1 MDQAV
6 IRRRLVAL
14 REARSSTQE
23 QLATALE
30 FNDRQTL
37 AEIEAGR
44 RQIAFVE
51 LSKAAHYF
59 GVKLDYFTDPL
70 LLAGEAKFSWRRTR
84 EVGIDLDTFEDR
96 AGGWIA
102 AYRHLS
108 RLRGDSVN
116 SSLAQIELTTKSSYE
131 DAWAEGEA
139 IARNL
144 DLGDVPAAKLAQA
157 LEERWDT
164 LVLYVNALTGVSGAA
179 CQVGAMNAVII
190 NRREPEGRQNYDLAH
205 EVFHLITWSKMKPQ
219 RIEGDVVLTKAYK
232 RIEALADNFAAGLLM
247 PAQSLERYI
256 AENPLPRDRDTAQL
270 VNWIRSAAS
279 LFMVSGDAM
288 RWRLCCLTY
297 ISNATANNLD
307 AVEIRVPSTNVVPP
321 QFSRRFVEVLG
332 WGIEQ
337 GHISVRRAAEVIG
350 DTIDDLADL
359 FSEHG
364 LKTPFDM

>member
-1 MDQAV
+1 MDQAT

-14 REARSSTQE
+14 RGARGNTQE
-23 QLATALE
+23 ELATALE

-37 AEIEAGR
+37 TEIEAGR
-44 RQIAFVE
+44 RQITFAE
-51 LSKAAHYF
+51 LSKASHYF

-70 LLAGEAKFSWRRTR
+70 RLAGEAKFSWRRTLD
-84 EVGIDLDTFEDR
+84 VGVDLDTFEDR

-116 SSLAQIELTTKSSYE
+116 SSLTQIGLTTKSSYE

-144 DLGDVPAAKLAQA
+144 ELGDVPAAKLAKA

-190 NRREPEGRQNYDLAH
+190 NRREPEGRQNFDLAH
-205 EVFHLITWSKMKPQ
+205 EVFHLITWWKMEPK
-219 RIEGDVVLTKAYK
+219 RIEGDVELTAAYK
-232 RIEALADNFAAGLLM
+232 RIEALAENFAAGLLM
-247 PAQSLERYI
+247 PTQSIEMHI
-256 AENPLPRDRDTAQL
+256 AENPLPKDTAQL
-270 VNWIRSAAS
+270 VQWIRSAAS

-288 RWRLCCLTY
+288 RWRLCCLKR
-297 ISNATANNLD
+297 ISKATAKKLD
-307 AVEIRVPSTNVVPP
+307 AASIRVLSTNAPPP

-337 GHISVRRAAEVIG
+337 GHISVRRAAEVTG
-350 DTIDDLADL
+350 ATIDDLADL

-364 LKTPFDM
+364 LKTPFDL

>member
-1 MDQAV
+1 MDQAT
-6 IRRRLVAL
+6 IRRRLIAL
-14 REARSSTQE
+14 REARGATQE

-37 AEIEAGR
+37 SEIEGGGR
-44 RQIAFVE
+44 PIAFAE
-51 LSKAAHYF
+51 LSKAARYF

-70 LLAGEAKFSWRRTR
+70 RLAGEAKFSWRRTL
-84 EVGIDLDTFEDR
+84 EVGEELNTFEDR

-102 AYRHLS
+102 TYRHLS
-108 RLRGDSVN
+108 RLKGDSVN
-116 SSLAQIELTTKSSYE
+116 SSLTQIGLTSKSSFE
-131 DAWAEGEA
+131 EAWAEGEA
-139 IARNL
+139 IARHL
-144 DLGDVPAAKLAQA
+144 ALGDVPAAKLARA

-164 LVLYVNALTGVSGAA
+164 LALYVDALTGISGAA

-190 NRREPEGRQNYDLAH
+190 NRRESEGRQNFDLAH
-205 EVFHLITWSKMKPQ
+205 EVFHLITWSKMEPM
-219 RIEGDVVLTKAYK
+219 RIEGDVQLTSRYK

-247 PAQSLERYI
+247 PAISIERHI
-256 AENPLPRDRDTAQL
+256 AENPLPRDTAQL
-270 VNWIRSAAS
+270 VQWIRSAAS

-288 RWRLCCLTY
+288 RWRLSCLRHIPQT
-297 ISNATANNLD
+297 TAKRLD
-307 AVEIRVPSTNVVPP
+307 AAAIRVPSTNVVPP

-332 WGIEQ
+332 WGIER

-350 DTIDDLADL
+350 NSIDDLADL

>member
-1 MDQAV
+1 MEQAV

-14 REARSSTQE
+14 REARGSTQE
-23 QLATALE
+23 QLAAALE

-37 AEIEAGR
+37 SEIEAGR
-44 RQIAFVE
+44 RHIAFAE
-51 LSKAAHYF
+51 LSKAAQYF

-70 LLAGEAKFSWRRTR
+70 RLAGEAKFSWRRTR
-84 EVGIDLDTFEDR
+84 VVDVDLDAFEER
-96 AGGWIA
+96 AGCWIA

-116 SSLAQIELTTKSSYE
+116 SSLTQIELTTKSSYE

-139 IARNL
+139 IARSL
-144 DLGDVPAAKLAQA
+144 ELGDVPAAKLAQA

-164 LVLYVNALTGVSGAA
+164 LVLYVNALAGVSGAA
-179 CQVGAMNAVII
+179 CKTGAMNAVII
-190 NRREPEGRQNYDLAH
+190 NRQESEGRQNFDLAH
-205 EVFHLITWSKMKPQ
+205 EVFHLITWSKMRPE
-219 RIEGDVVLTKAYK
+219 RIEGEVELTKSYK

-247 PAQSLERYI
+247 PAQSLERYV
-256 AENPLPRDRDTAQL
+256 AENPLPRDTALLLQ
-270 VNWIRSAAS
+270 WIRSAAS

-288 RWRLCCLTY
+288 RWRLSCLKY
-297 ISNATANNLD
+297 ISKVTAKKLD
-307 AVEIRVPSTNVVPP
+307 AASIRVHSTNAPPP

-332 WGIEQ
+332 WGIER

-350 DTIDDLADL
+350 ETIDDLADL

-364 LKTPFDM
+364 LKTPFDL